1 MALKI
6 NIGIEEYE
14 PWAGAVYTWQDI
26 VKENKVEAL
35 DYLLDEIYPEG
46 IDEMTLND
54 ILWFDD
60 QWVYRELG
68 MNDYVEDEEE
78 EEEED
83 EENWDYME
91 DYFNE

>member
-6 NIGIEEYE
+6 TTGIEEYE
-14 PWAGAVYTWQDI
+14 PWAGAVYTWRDI

-35 DYLLDEIYPEG
+35 EYLLGDIYPEG
-46 IDEMTLND
+46 INIMTLND

-60 QWVYRELG
+60 QWVYKELG
-68 MNDYVEDEEE
+68 MDDYVEDEEE
-78 EEEED
+78 ED
-83 EENWDYME
+83 EEWDYME